1 MGREGEARAAQTQY
15 YISAGA
21 RYDEQQV
28 HPMDEH
34 ANALGWVATLIDQ
47 RQYRSVL
54 DIGSGTGRALLYLK
68 GRPRL
73 LLRGVEPS
81 QTLRESGV
89 FYMSTRPS
97 GPNLCSSAKAIAIIA
112 THMPENQQDDSMG
125 LSEDAW
131 PCAIEHSRRSR
142 P

>member
-1 MGREGEARAAQTQY
+1 MMGRKGEALAAQTQY
-15 YISAGA
+15 YIRTGA
-21 RYDEQQV
+21 QYDEQQV

-34 ANALGWVATLIDQ
+34 ANALGWLATLIDQ

-54 DIGSGTGRALLYLK
+54 DIGSGTGRELLYLK

-73 LLRGVEPS
+73 LLRGIEPS

-97 GPNLCSSAKAIAIIA
+97 GPNLCSSAKAVAIIA
-112 THMPENQQDDSMG
+112 THMPENQSV
-125 LSEDAW
+125 
-131 PCAIEHSRRSR
+131 
-142 P
+142 